1 MVKIIRLGAGLSEES
16 RGAESG
22 PEGGGTGVNPTA
34 IALALAGASREKADA
49 FLDNQTALIG
59 DQRHHLHEQLKQI
72 HLDVWEKK
80 LGVLLRMATL
90 CVGVAV
96 ACFFAAAVWDAAHD
110 DGLVIEAFSVPP
122 DLAARGLTGEV
133 VATKLLADLSSFQAI
148 SVSARDASSFTHNWD
163 NDIKVEIPETGVS
176 IGDFNRFLHEWLGH
190 QTHIT
195 GAVYRT
201 GSGIAVTAR
210 VGGDIA
216 PTVTGDEAELD
227 RLLRQTSEAIYRT
240 SQPYRYAQYVFNAGR
255 IDEGERIEK
264 NLIANGSP
272 RDRFWAYAGV
282 TTMYAS
288 QFDFA
293 NSQMAGQAAIALRPD
308 SHSYYNLGRAEL
320 MAQHD
325 EAALAGSQAALRL
338 KRDPDVSEATWA
350 TLQPFVECAVAG
362 LQGDYQ
368 NAVKSCEQA
377 VRLPD
382 AAGTHR
388 QARLLQ
394 LRQFAGLHD
403 GAGLRRAY
411 AELPS
416 SDDPRELAARATYE
430 AMYDALNEFALGNGQ
445 ALMTMRRDLERGG
458 VRLPYSFFYN
468 ARTVQ
473 PAIAYALAL
482 SGDFSGAHAEI
493 DKTPADCSVCLRTH
507 GRIDALEKNWAG
519 ADYWFTR
526 ASRDAPST
534 PFPFTDWGLS
544 LLARGQPD
552 AAIEKFKRAN
562 HKGPHFAD
570 PLEGWGE
577 ALMAKNQSHLALAK
591 FAEAEKYA
599 PNWGR
604 LHLKWGEALVYAG
617 KADAAKAQFA
627 RAAQLNLTP
636 SEKFELA
643 HHA

>member
-1 MVKIIRLGAGLSEES
+1 MSEDIAAAPETADPAALS
-16 RGAESG
+16 
-22 PEGGGTGVNPTA
+22 
-34 IALALAGASREKADA
+34 LALAGASRAEADA
-49 FLDNQTALIG
+49 FLR
-59 DQRHHLHEQLKQI
+59 DQRHHMHEQLKQI
-72 HLDVWEKK
+72 HLDIFEKW
-80 LGVLLRMATL
+80 LGVALRLATL
-90 CVGVAV
+90 CVGIAAAGLVS
-96 ACFFAAAVWDAAHD
+96 AAVWDAAHD

-133 VATKLLADLSSFQAI
+133 VATQLLAHLSSFQAI
-148 SVSARDASSFTHNWD
+148 SVSARASSSFTHNWD
-163 NDIKVEIPETGVS
+163 NVIKIEIPETGVS
-176 IGDFNRFLHEWLGH
+176 IGEFNRFLHEWLGH

-210 VGGDIA
+210 VGSDIA
-216 PTVTGDEAELD
+216 PTMTGGEAELD
-227 RLLRQTSEAIYRT
+227 ELLHKTSEAIYRT
-240 SQPYRYAQYVFNAGR
+240 AQPYRYAQYVFNAGR
-255 IDEGERIEK
+255 VDEGERIEK
-264 NLIANGSP
+264 NLIANGSA

-293 NSQMAGQAAIALRPD
+293 NSEMAGQAAIALRPD
-308 SHSYYNLGRAEL
+308 SHSYYNFGRAEL

-325 EAALAGSQAALRL
+325 EAALAGSQAALKA

-350 TLQPFVECAVAG
+350 TIQPFVECTVAG

-388 QARLLQ
+388 QSRLLQ

-416 SDDPRELAARATYE
+416 TDDPRELAARASYE
-430 AMYDALNEFALGNGQ
+430 AMYEALNEFALGHGQ
-445 ALMTMRRDLERGG
+445 ALMNMRADLEKGG

-468 ARTVQ
+468 ARTVRS
-473 PAIAYALAL
+473 AIATALAL
-482 SGDFSGAHAEI
+482 SGDFAGAHAEI
-493 DKTPADCSVCLRTH
+493 DRTPADCSVCLRTH
-507 GRIDALEKNWAG
+507 GRVDALERNWSG

-526 ASRDAPST
+526 AARDAPST
-534 PFPFTDWGLS
+534 PFPFTDWGMS
-544 LLARGQPD
+544 LLARGQSD
-552 AAIEKFKRAN
+552 AAIAQFKLAN
-562 HKGPHFAD
+562 QKGPHFAD

-591 FAEAEKYA
+591 FAEAGKYA

-604 LHLKWGEALVYAG
+604 LHLKWGEALAYAG
-617 KADAAKAQFA
+617 EREQAKAEFA
-627 RAAQLNLTP
+627 RAAALDLTP
-636 SEKFELA
+636 SEKSELA
-643 HHA
+643 RMTHV

>member
-1 MVKIIRLGAGLSEES
+1 MSEDIAAAPEAADPAALS
-16 RGAESG
+16 
-22 PEGGGTGVNPTA
+22 
-34 IALALAGASREKADA
+34 LAMAGASREEADA
-49 FLDNQTALIG
+49 FLR
-59 DQRHHLHEQLKQI
+59 DQRHHMHEQLKQI
-72 HLDVWEKK
+72 HLDIFEKW
-80 LGVLLRMATL
+80 LGVALRLATL
-90 CVGVAV
+90 CVGLAA
-96 ACFFAAAVWDAAHD
+96 ACFVGIAVWDASHD

-133 VATKLLADLSSFQAI
+133 IASQLLANLSLFQSI

-176 IGDFNRFLHEWLGH
+176 IGEFNRFLHEWLGH

-201 GSGIAVTAR
+201 QSGIAVTAR

-216 PTVTGDEAELD
+216 PTMAGGEAELD
-227 RLLRQTSEAIYRT
+227 QLLRQTSEAIYRT
-240 SQPYRYAQYVFNAGR
+240 AQPYRYAQYVFNAGR
-255 IDEGERIEK
+255 VDEGERIER

-288 QFDFA
+288 QSDFA
-293 NSQMAGQAAIALRPD
+293 NSEMAGQAAIGLRPD

-325 EAALAGSQAALRL
+325 EAALADSQAALKA

-350 TLQPFVECAVAG
+350 TIQPFVECTVAG

-368 NAVKSCEQA
+368 NAAKSCEQA

-388 QARLLQ
+388 QSRLLQ

-416 SDDPRELAARATYE
+416 TDDPRELAARASYE
-430 AMYDALNEFALGNGQ
+430 AMYEALNEFALGHDQ
-445 ALMTMRRDLERGG
+445 ALMNMRADLEKGG

-468 ARTVQ
+468 ARTVR
-473 PAIAYALAL
+473 PAIATALAL
-482 SGDFSGAHAEI
+482 SGDFAGAHAEI

-507 GRIDALEKNWAG
+507 GRIDALGRNWNG

-526 ASRDAPST
+526 AVQDAPST
-534 PFPFTDWGLS
+534 PFPFTDWGMA

-552 AAIEKFKRAN
+552 AAIEKFKLAGQ
-562 HKGPHFAD
+562 KGPHFAD

-591 FAEAEKYA
+591 FAEANKYA

-604 LHLKWGEALVYAG
+604 LHLKWGEALAYSG
-617 KADAAKAQFA
+617 KRDQAKAEFA
-627 RAAQLNLTP
+627 RAAALDLTP
-636 SEKFELA
+636 SEKAELA
-643 HHA
+643 KNLQGLNHV

>member
-1 MVKIIRLGAGLSEES
+1 MSEDIAAQPETADPVALS
-16 RGAESG
+16 
-22 PEGGGTGVNPTA
+22 
-34 IALALAGASREKADA
+34 LALGGASRAEADA
-49 FLDNQTALIG
+49 FLR

-72 HLDVWEKK
+72 HLDIFEKW
-80 LGVLLRMATL
+80 LGVLLRVATL

-96 ACFFAAAVWDAAHD
+96 ACFLGAAVWNAAHD

-122 DLAARGLTGEV
+122 DLAARGLMGEV
-133 VATKLLADLSSFQAI
+133 VATQLLANLSAFQAI

-176 IGDFNRFLHEWLGH
+176 IAEFNRFLHEWLGQ

-201 GSGIAVTAR
+201 ASGIAVTAR
-210 VGGDIA
+210 LGGEIA
-216 PTVTGDEAELD
+216 PTATGGEAELD
-227 RLLRQTSEAIYRT
+227 QLLRKTSEAIYRT
-240 SQPYRYAQYVFNAGR
+240 AQPYRYAQYVFNAGR
-255 IDEGERIEK
+255 VAEGVMIQK
-264 NLIANGSP
+264 TLIANGSP
-272 RDRFWAYAGV
+272 RDRFWAYSGV
-282 TTMYAS
+282 ATMYAS

-293 NSQMAGQAAIALRPD
+293 NSEKAGRAAIALRPN

-325 EAALAGSQAALRL
+325 EAALALSQMALGL
-338 KRDPDVSEATWA
+338 KRDPDVSAATWA
-350 TLQPFVECAVAG
+350 TIQPFVECIVAG
-362 LQGDYQ
+362 LKGDYQ

-394 LRQFAGLHD
+394 LREFAGLHD
-403 GAGLRRAY
+403 AAGLRQAY

-416 SDDPRELAARATYE
+416 SDDPRELAARANYE
-430 AMYDALNEFALGNGQ
+430 AMYEALNEFALGHAQ
-445 ALMTMRRDLERGG
+445 ALMAMRADLERGG
-458 VRLPYSFFYN
+458 VRLPYSFFFN
-468 ARTVQ
+468 ARTAQ

-507 GRIDALEKNWAG
+507 GRIDALERNWSG
-519 ADYWFTR
+519 ANYWFAR
-526 ASRDAPST
+526 AARDAPST
-534 PFPFTDWGLS
+534 PFSFTDWGQM
-544 LLARGQPD
+544 LLAKGD
-552 AAIEKFKRAN
+552 ADGAIEKFKLAN
-562 HKGPHFAD
+562 RRGPHFAD

-591 FAEAEKYA
+591 FTEATKYA

-604 LHLKWGEALVYAG
+604 LHLKWGEALIYAG
-617 KADAAKAQFA
+617 SPAQAKTEFA
-627 RAAQLNLTP
+627 RAAALDLTL
-636 SEKFELA
+636 SEKSELTRMN
-643 HHA
+643 HV